1 MALNAHHPLGE
12 VLQRVLS
19 DATAKKLAKNLDLHT
34 VGDLLRH
41 YPRRYEKRGELTPLA
56 ALEVGQNVTVQAEV
70 KSAATRRMKNRPGVI
85 REVVVTDGR
94 SELKLTFFGKG
105 QWTTGDKLLPGAR
118 GLFSGTVSQFKQDRQ
133 LTQPAFELLGDPDD
147 PESAADADA
156 FIDELIPMYPA
167 TAAVPSWA
175 IRNHVRAAL
184 EALDGVPDPLP
195 ARVRKAEQ
203 LLPLGDALRL
213 IHRAKDYAQVGA
225 AKKRLKW
232 DEAFVL
238 QVALAQRRA
247 ANRSLPALRRV
258 AAKDGLLAT
267 FDANLPFEL
276 TAGQREIGNEIFM
289 DLAQEH
295 PMHRLLQGEV
305 GSGKTLVA
313 LRAMLAVV
321 DAGGQA
327 ALLAPTEVLAQQHF
341 RSLTA
346 MLGPLAAGGQ
356 LGGAEYGT
364 RIALLTGSMTT
375 AARKRSLLDA
385 ASGEAGIV
393 VGTHA
398 LIQDKVDFFDL
409 GLVVVDEQHRFGVEQ
424 RDALRAKGSTPP
436 HLLVMTATPIPRT
449 VAMTVFGDLDVSTLT
464 ELPLGRSPIATHVV
478 PVNEK
483 PNFLER
489 AWKRIEEE
497 VEKGHQAYVVCPR
510 IGDNADDAEFE
521 DGDEPPPDLEPTS
534 GRRPAAA
541 VTEVAEMLLTGPLSM
556 LRLAVLHG
564 RLPVEE
570 KDAVM
575 AAFLRREIDVLV
587 ATTVIEVGVDVP
599 NATVMAV
606 VDADRFGI
614 SQLHQLRGRVG
625 RGSAPGLCLL
635 LSEAPEASPA
645 RERLDAVA
653 STTDGFALSQLD
665 LEARREGDVLGTSQS
680 GRRSSLRMLRV
691 VKDAD
696 VIADARLAAT
706 AVVDED
712 PDLTAHPALKSALA
726 DLLDEERAGYL
737 EKA

>member
-1 MALNAHHPLGE
+1 
-12 VLQRVLS
+12 
-19 DATAKKLAKNLDLHT
+19 
-34 VGDLLRH
+34 
-41 YPRRYEKRGELTPLA
+41 
-56 ALEVGQNVTVQAEV
+56 
-70 KSAATRRMKNRPGVI
+70 
-85 REVVVTDGR
+85 
-94 SELKLTFFGKG
+94 
-105 QWTTGDKLLPGAR
+105 
-118 GLFSGTVSQFKQDRQ
+118 
-133 LTQPAFELLGDPDD
+133 
-147 PESAADADA
+147 
-156 FIDELIPMYPA
+156 
-167 TAAVPSWA
+167 
-175 IRNHVRAAL
+175 
-184 EALDGVPDPLP
+184 
-195 ARVRKAEQ
+195 
-203 LLPLGDALRL
+203 
-213 IHRAKDYAQVGA
+213 
-225 AKKRLKW
+225 
-232 DEAFVL
+232 
-238 QVALAQRRA
+238 
-247 ANRSLPALRRV
+247 
-258 AAKDGLLAT
+258 
-267 FDANLPFEL
+267 
-276 TAGQREIGNEIFM
+276 M
-289 DLAQEH
+289 DLAQDH

-341 RSLTA
+341 RSLAA
-346 MLGPLAAGGQ
+346 MLGPLAEGGR
-356 LGGAEYGT
+356 LGGAEHGT
-364 RIALLTGSMTT
+364 RVALLTGSMTA
-375 AARKRSLLDA
+375 AARKRSLLEV

-424 RDALRAKGSTPP
+424 RDALRAKGATPP

-464 ELPLGRSPIATHVV
+464 ELPVGRSPIATHVV
-478 PVNEK
+478 PVDNERYLK
-483 PNFLER
+483 R
-489 AWKRIEEE
+489 AWERITEE
-497 VEKGHQAYVVCPR
+497 VAAGHQAYVVCPR
-510 IGDNADDAEFE
+510 IGDDADDTDDTDDTGDTGDTEDTGDPDFE
-521 DGDEPPPDLEPTS
+521 DGDEPPPDPESGT
-534 GRRPAAA
+534 GRRPAAS
-541 VTEVAEMLLTGPLSM
+541 VTRIAQLLAEGPLHG
-556 LRLAVLHG
+556 LRIAILHG

-575 AAFLRREIDVLV
+575 TAFLRRDLDVLV

-635 LSEAPEASPA
+635 LTEAPPGSPA

-653 STTDGFALSQLD
+653 STTDGFELSQLD

-680 GRRSSLRMLRV
+680 GRRSSLRMLQV

-696 VIADARLAAT
+696 VIAAARQEAMAL
-706 AVVDED
+706 VEED
-712 PDLTAHPALKSALA
+712 PELSAHPALKSALA